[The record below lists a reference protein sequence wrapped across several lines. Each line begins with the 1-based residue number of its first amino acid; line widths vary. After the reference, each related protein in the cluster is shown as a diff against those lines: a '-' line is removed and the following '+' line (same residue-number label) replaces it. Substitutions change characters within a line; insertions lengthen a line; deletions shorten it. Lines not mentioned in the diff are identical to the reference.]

1 MAFVAVKPANANG
14 QEKSCGGAILS
25 ENFILTAGSCF
36 GKSTSLFYFLWNH
49 CLSLSD
55 GSLETI
61 RLVETVTIKVK

>member
-36 GKSTSLFYFLWNH
+36 GKSTFLFYFL
-49 CLSLSD
+49 
-55 GSLETI
+55 
-61 RLVETVTIKVK
+61 